1 MNEPTTLPHQGT
13 FFLVATPI
21 GNLGDITQRACEILE
36 EVEAVACE
44 DTRET
49 GKLFKL
55 LGLRAKRLLVAN
67 EHTEASMG
75 PAIVELLSQGK
86 DVALVSDAGTPAI
99 SDPGERLVKYVTD
112 NGYRASVVPGPSAAI
127 AAITLSGLSTKRWAM
142 EGFLPRKGQERTLQL
157 ESIGSANRTSVL
169 FESPKR
175 LHKTLL
181 DLIEA
186 CGPDREAAVLRELT
200 KLHEECARGTL
211 EELSQRFSREAKGEI
226 VIVVDAAEP
235 LKVDDRAII
244 DALRQ
249 EQAKGT
255 RLSSAVTH
263 VSNALGVKRN
273 RVYTLA
279 HPAEE

>member
-1 MNEPTTLPHQGT
+1 
-13 FFLVATPI
+13 
-21 GNLGDITQRACEILE
+21 
-36 EVEAVACE
+36 
-44 DTRET
+44 
-49 GKLFKL
+49 
-55 LGLRAKRLLVAN
+55 
-67 EHTEASMG
+67 
-75 PAIVELLSQGK
+75 
-86 DVALVSDAGTPAI
+86 
-99 SDPGERLVKYVTD
+99 
-112 NGYRASVVPGPSAAI
+112 
-127 AAITLSGLSTKRWAM
+127 
-142 EGFLPRKGQERTLQL
+142 
-157 ESIGSANRTSVL
+157 
-169 FESPKR
+169 
-175 LHKTLL
+175 LL